1 MLTMDYIRAV
11 RGVYAPGRDFSIP
24 ELSPLFGDLQRFPP
38 VLIQVGTN
46 EILLSDSVQLRDRL
60 IQAGTPCRL
69 EIWPD
74 MWHVFQMFPIKKAAQ
89 AMDHVGRFLLE
100 LD

>member
-1 MLTMDYIRAV
+1 M
-11 RGVYAPGRDFSIP
+11 RGVYAPGRDFSVP
-24 ELSPLFGDLQRFPP
+24 ELSPLFGDLRRFPP